1 MRILFATP
9 YYYPAFKFGGP
20 PKKIHALSCGLAA
33 RGHQVHVLTF
43 DFEKYNSRERTN
55 IEWFEVQYLPWVGS
69 GLKQMPLGL
78 SFIKDSAARA
88 DAVQCYGIY
97 NLLSPIVAYIALRLN
112 RPFVLEPL
120 GMYPPRAR
128 NPFAKK
134 AYNFLLTRWMMR
146 HAAAVIAASEAE
158 AAELKAIASEKKI
171 VYRRNGIDVSALAN
185 LPSGEGLR
193 KRWAISPGQKVV
205 LYVGR
210 LSPIKNLEQLI
221 LAFAKADLR
230 NSRLILVGPILEPP
244 YEARLRSLI
253 ATLRIEASVLIA
265 GPLYDEEQRAA
276 LALAD
281 VFVLPS
287 LNESFGNAAAEAVAA
302 GVPVLLTETCGIA
315 PLINERAGLSVPLG
329 VASLASGLRTMIDDP
344 ARRDQLV
351 ARRAEV
357 IRELSWEEPIR
368 QTEELYL
375 SIIERSKV
383 ASKTHNE
390 INSGRGGTMRL

>member
-1 MRILFATP
+1 
-9 YYYPAFKFGGP
+9 
-20 PKKIHALSCGLAA
+20 
-33 RGHQVHVLTF
+33 
-43 DFEKYNSRERTN
+43 
-55 IEWFEVQYLPWVGS
+55 
-69 GLKQMPLGL
+69 MPLSL
-78 SFIKDSAARA
+78 RSIKDSVAKAE
-88 DAVQCYGIY
+88 AVQCYGIY
-97 NLLSPIVAYIALRLN
+97 NLLSPIVAYIASRRS

-128 NPFAKK
+128 NPFAKRT
-134 AYNFLLTRWMMR
+134 YNFLLTRWMMR

-158 AAELKAIASEKKI
+158 AAELNAIASQEKI

-185 LPSGEGLR
+185 LPSGEKLR
-193 KRWAISPGQKVV
+193 KTWAISPEQKVV

-230 NSRLILVGPILEPP
+230 NSRLILVGPILEPA
-244 YEARLRSLI
+244 YEARLRALI

-276 LALAD
+276 LALSD

-329 VASLASGLRTMIDDP
+329 VENLALGLRTMINDP

-375 SIIERSKV
+375 SIIERSKLE
-383 ASKTHNE
+383 SKTPQ
-390 INSGRGGTMRL
+390 